1 MSSISEPASVNSDE
15 ADSRSLDD
23 LNVSSMDDTN
33 LVEVRP
39 PEPPNSTGGIA
50 VLRRAERNKPAA
62 EKKMRRIL
70 SNRRSAKASREN
82 RRQLLKHM
90 SSKVEDLSAGNES
103 LAQSNTELRAQI
115 QTLKQ
120 QSLEQANADLQ
131 AQVRYLKQLLQ
142 LQSKTKSTPAS
153 PNRRI
158 PGWLHQGGF
167 QPKLRK
173 QKGLQSFQIP
183 KAVQIEV
190 SGVKP
195 TGYKMYENQL
205 TSWME

>member
-1 MSSISEPASVNSDE
+1 MSSISETASVNSDE

-23 LNVSSMDDTN
+23 LNVSSMDDTD
-33 LVEVRP
+33 LVEARP
-39 PEPPNSTGGIA
+39 PESPNSQGGIA
-50 VLRRAERNKPAA
+50 VLRQVERNKPVT

-82 RRQLLKHM
+82 RRRLLKQM

-131 AQVRYLKQLLQ
+131 AQVQYLKQLLQ
-142 LQSKTKSTPAS
+142 LQSKAKAIPAS
-153 PNRRI
+153 PNRPL
-158 PGWLHQGGF
+158 PGWLQQGGF
-167 QPKLRK
+167 QSNLQK
-173 QKGLQSFQIP
+173 QKGPQAFQVP
-183 KAVQIEV
+183 RKVQIEV
-190 SGVKP
+190 PGVKP
-195 TGYKMYENQL
+195 TGYRMYESQL
-205 TSWME
+205 T